1 MMEKTDVQ
9 SQKTERAANMA
20 WQALERKKAFEQSI
34 GEETSTITSHQ
45 PQIDIKDVNS
55 KIRPSEIST
64 T

>member
-20 WQALERKKAFEQSI
+20 RQALERKKAFEQSI
-34 GEETSTITSHQ
+34 GEETSTITQHQ
-45 PQIDIKDVNS
+45 QQIDIKDVNS
-55 KIRPSEIST
+55 IIRPSEIST